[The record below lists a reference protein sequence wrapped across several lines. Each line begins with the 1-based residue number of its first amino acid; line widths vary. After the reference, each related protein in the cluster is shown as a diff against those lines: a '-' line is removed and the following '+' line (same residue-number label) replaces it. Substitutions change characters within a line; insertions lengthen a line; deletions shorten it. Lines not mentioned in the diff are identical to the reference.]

1 MEKGDLFMLLQANT
15 YTLAQ
20 DEIITILSQSVNSQ
34 ELLNFS
40 KKIIEPIKKYDK
52 ENHSE
57 LYHTLESFIFHDGN
71 YKKVAEDL
79 FQHENTIR
87 YRIKKIKSI
96 LHMEDSNIRFI
107 ENTSI
112 ALKVINLIN
121 SN

>member
-1 MEKGDLFMLLQANT
+1 MLLQDNG
-15 YTLAQ
+15 YVINQ
-20 DEIITILSQSVNSQ
+20 DELTNILSHSVSCD
-34 ELLNFS
+34 ELLDFS

-87 YRIKKIKSI
+87 YRIKKIKAI
-96 LHMEDSNIRFI
+96 LNMENSNIKFI
-107 ENTSI
+107 ESTSI
-112 ALKVINLIN
+112 ALKVIGLLKNN
-121 SN
+121 

>member
-1 MEKGDLFMLLQANT
+1 MLLQSNSYALT
-15 YTLAQ
+15 Q
-20 DEIITILSQSVNSQ
+20 DELTNILSQSVSSK

-40 KKIIEPIKKYDK
+40 KKIIEPIKNYDK

-57 LYHTLESFIFHDGN
+57 LYHTLESYIFYDGN

-96 LHMEDSNIRFI
+96 LHMEDSNIKFI
-107 ENTSI
+107 ESTSI
-112 ALKVINLIN
+112 ALRVLGLLN

>member
-1 MEKGDLFMLLQANT
+1 MLLQSNS
-15 YTLAQ
+15 YTLTQ
-20 DEIITILSQSVNSQ
+20 DELINILSQSVNSQ

-107 ENTSI
+107 ESTSI
-112 ALKVINLIN
+112 ALKVFGLLN
-121 SN
+121 

>member
-1 MEKGDLFMLLQANT
+1 MLLQSNS
-15 YTLAQ
+15 YTLNK
-20 DEIITILSQSVNSQ
+20 DELTSILSQHIDSQ

-71 YKKVAEDL
+71 FKKVSEDL

-96 LHMEDSNIRFI
+96 LCMEDSNIRFI
-107 ENTSI
+107 ESTSI
-112 ALKVINLIN
+112 AIRVIGLLHVN
-121 SN
+121 